1 MASVE
6 ERIGYKFRNSLL
18 LAEALTHPSLAHET
32 QQPHFD
38 NQRLEYLG
46 DAVIQLVF
54 TEHLFR
60 LYPDAGEGR
69 LTKLRARLV
78 SGEALQ
84 SYAQGLEL
92 GQFLMMGRGDE
103 NSGGRHRASTLA
115 DAFEA
120 LTGALFLDSGGS
132 LDTVRRFLLAQAE
145 ARLGGLDRQPLEVN
159 PKGQLQEI
167 LQSLPLPAAPGGPG
181 GSGPMAPGDGEVNA
195 PATAATPAGAAGPP
209 GGRLTGAESVAP
221 RNPTYAILSSA
232 GPDHAKRF
240 VAQVEWAGLL
250 LGTGEGHSKQQAE
263 IAAALDALRTRRWQQ
278 AALRGSGVLASA
290 DGAEPAGRD
299 GR

>member
-78 SGEALQ
+78 SGEALR
-84 SYAQGLEL
+84 SYAAGLEL
-92 GQFLMMGRGDE
+92 GQYLMMGRGDE

-120 LTGALFLDSGGS
+120 LTGALFLDSN
-132 LDTVRRFLLAQAE
+132 LEVVRRFLLAQAD
-145 ARLGGLDRQPLEVN
+145 ARLAGLDRQPLEVN

-167 LQSLPLPAAPGGPG
+167 LQSLPVPSTGG
-181 GSGPMAPGDGEVNA
+181 GSGG
-195 PATAATPAGAAGPP
+195 ATVPTDAGGVAGGAALSPTSVSP
-209 GGRLTGAESVAP
+209 GSKPAPDGGYAP

-263 IAAALDALRTRRWQQ
+263 IAAALDALRTRRWHQ
-278 AALRGSGVLASA
+278 ATLGRSSAASA
-290 DGAEPAGRD
+290 KSVA
-299 GR
+299 

>member
-1 MASVE
+1 MSPVE
-6 ERIGYKFRNSLL
+6 ERIGHKFRNSLL

-54 TEHLFR
+54 SEHLFH

-78 SGEALQ
+78 SGEALR

-92 GQFLMMGRGDE
+92 GRFLMMGRGDE

-120 LTGALFLDSGGS
+120 LAGALFLDSG
-132 LDTVRRFLLAQAE
+132 LEVARRFLLAQAQV
-145 ARLGGLDRQPLEVN
+145 RLGELDRQPLEVN

-167 LQSLPLPAAPGGPG
+167 LQSLPLPSRLVGAVEADADTDTSPGSPSGEAASAFTAPLQRRRAAAGGPPEDMG
-181 GSGPMAPGDGEVNA
+181 M
-195 PATAATPAGAAGPP
+195 
-209 GGRLTGAESVAP
+209 P
-221 RNPTYAILSSA
+221 RNPTYVILAAA

-250 LGTGEGHSKQQAE
+250 LGTGEGRSKQGAE
-263 IAAALDALRTRRWQQ
+263 IAAALDALRNHRWST
-278 AALRGSGVLASA
+278 AAVPETS
-290 DGAEPAGRD
+290 
-299 GR
+299 

>member
-1 MASVE
+1 MSPLE

-54 TEHLFR
+54 TEHLFH

-78 SGEALQ
+78 SGEALR
-84 SYAQGLEL
+84 SYAQNLEL
-92 GQFLMMGRGDE
+92 GRYLMMGRGDE
-103 NSGGRHRASTLA
+103 NSGGRQRASTLA

-120 LTGALFLDSGGS
+120 LAGALYLDCG
-132 LDTVRRFLLAQAE
+132 LETVRRFLLRQAQD
-145 ARLGGLDRQPLEVN
+145 RLIELDHQPLEVN

-167 LQSLPLPAAPGGPG
+167 LQSLPLPATAESSDSSLAESADDP
-181 GSGPMAPGDGEVNA
+181 SEASL
-195 PATAATPAGAAGPP
+195 AATVPP
-209 GGRLTGAESVAP
+209 P
-221 RNPTYAILSSA
+221 RSPTYSIVVAA
-232 GPDHAKRF
+232 GPDHAKQF
-240 VAQVEWAGLL
+240 VAEVHWAGLL
-250 LGTGEGHSKQQAE
+250 LGTGKGHSKQRAE
-263 IAAALDALRTRRWQQ
+263 IAAALDALRSQRW
-278 AALRGSGVLASA
+278 LLPSA
-290 DGAEPAGRD
+290 VQPAGV
-299 GR
+299 GEQIPTA

>member
-1 MASVE
+1 MSPLE

-54 TEHLFR
+54 TEHLFH
-60 LYPDAGEGR
+60 LYPDASEGR

-78 SGEALQ
+78 SGEALR

-92 GQFLMMGRGDE
+92 GRFLMMGRGDE

-120 LTGALFLDSGGS
+120 LAGALFLDSG
-132 LDTVRRFLLAQAE
+132 LEIVRRFLLGQAQH
-145 ARLGGLDRQPLEVN
+145 RLADLNCQPLEVN

-167 LQSLPLPAAPGGPG
+167 LQSLPLPNLRQC
-181 GSGPMAPGDGEVNA
+181 ENA
-195 PATAATPAGAAGPP
+195 PATDGSNKESSTSTN
-209 GGRLTGAESVAP
+209 LAESRRGSGSSAVEADPEAP
-221 RNPTYAILSSA
+221 RNPTYGILSA
-232 GPDHAKRF
+232 VGPDHAKRF

-263 IAAALDALRTRRWQQ
+263 IAAALDALRARRWKV
-278 AALRGSGVLASA
+278 AVLPGNSGTATANAS
-290 DGAEPAGRD
+290 PH
-299 GR
+299 